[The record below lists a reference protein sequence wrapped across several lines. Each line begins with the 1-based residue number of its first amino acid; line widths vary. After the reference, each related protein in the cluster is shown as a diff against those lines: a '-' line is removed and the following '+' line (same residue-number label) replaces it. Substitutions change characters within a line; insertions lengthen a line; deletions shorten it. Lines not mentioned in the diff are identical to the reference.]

1 MPKLPYRF
9 ATAALLAAGSFAI
22 AQPAT
27 AAGMSVRT
35 LAAQEARV
43 ATMAYRMATA
53 NAQLCSRPEMLTG
66 MILHDLTQ
74 YEPARR
80 DEVSRAFA
88 LHSGFGVLQLVP
100 DSAAARAG
108 LRIDDEIIAVDGTSV
123 QDPAADRTSSR
134 SVRRME
140 GFSKLLQARLARG
153 PTELVIR
160 RNGQVQAID
169 VSGERGCGGQ
179 LSLAA
184 SPRLNAWA
192 DGRHIILT
200 TGMDR
205 FARSDD
211 EIAFVIAHEMAH
223 NILGHLTRT
232 GSIGIFGFP
241 RARDYE
247 LDADGFAIRLM
258 QGAGYR
264 PAAAISF
271 LERSRRRL
279 WWALS
284 LSHPGFDSRIKAVTA
299 EIARSQ
305 AIGSSLPPVSGSQDA
320 GRIAGIAAAAR
331 PDLVLAEPGHAVAQA
346 TLRRPQTMSGSA
358 SGLFSQP

>member
-9 ATAALLAAGSFAI
+9 AAAALLAAGSFPI
-22 AQPAT
+22 ALPAT

-53 NAQLCSRPEMLTG
+53 NAQLCNRPEMLTG
-66 MILHDLTQ
+66 MILHDITQ
-74 YEPARR
+74 YEPERR

-88 LHSGFGVLQLVP
+88 LHLGFGVLQLVP

-108 LRIDDEIIAVDGTSV
+108 LRIDDEIIAVDGTNV
-123 QDPAADRTSSR
+123 QDPAAERTNSS
-134 SVRRME
+134 SLRRME
-140 GFSKLLQARLARG
+140 SFLQLLQARLSRG
-153 PTELVIR
+153 STELLIR
-160 RNGQVQAID
+160 RNGQTQAID
-169 VSGERGCGGQ
+169 VRGEQGCGGQ

-200 TGMDR
+200 TAMDS
-205 FARSDD
+205 FAQSDD

-232 GSIGIFGFP
+232 GSIGIFGLP
-241 RARDYE
+241 RARNYE
-247 LDADGFAIRLM
+247 LDADAFAIRLM
-258 QGAGYR
+258 RGARYR

-271 LERSRRRL
+271 LERSRRRF
-279 WWALS
+279 WWSLS
-284 LSHPGFDSRIKAVTA
+284 LSHPGFGSRIRAVTA
-299 EIARSQ
+299 EIARSV
-305 AIGSSLPPVSGSQDA
+305 AIGSFLSPVFQPQGA
-320 GRIAGIAAAAR
+320 GPSAGIAAAAR
-331 PDLVLAEPGHAVAQA
+331 TDLLPAGPRNALAQG
-346 TLRRPQTMSGSA
+346 TLRWPQTMSGSA